1 MNPWCPVNQL
11 ENLSTWLCFARSFL
25 VYCSN
30 CLWRNLLISCKLQI
44 FWDYLETSWTWQ
56 DWSFC
61 LFCMSSMEIKG
72 QINIARVP
80 TLIHPSKSFHRRS
93 GCSNSEWFPRLMF
106 KIKLF
111 GLIFYFKF
119 LIANENNS
127 RYFVYYF
134 LYHISINMTSL
145 ITDFFHLHKLYN
157 GRLMYMF

>member
-80 TLIHPSKSFHRRS
+80 TLIHRRASIADQDAVIQNDFQDWLLKSNCMVRFS
-93 GCSNSEWFPRLMF
+93 ILNFLLQMKTILG
-106 KIKLF
+106 ILF
-111 GLIFYFKF
+111 I
-119 LIANENNS
+119 
-127 RYFVYYF
+127 
-134 LYHISINMTSL
+134 ISCIISL
-145 ITDFFHLHKLYN
+145 
-157 GRLMYMF
+157 

>member
-93 GCSNSEWFPRLMF
+93 GCSNSEWFPRSTF
-106 KIKLF
+106 KIELY
-111 GLIFYFKF
+111 GQIFYFKF

-134 LYHISINMTSL
+134 LYYISINMTSL
-145 ITDFFHLHKLYN
+145 ITVFSFIYTN
-157 GRLMYMF
+157 YIMVG